1 MKNPSLQDLIGGI
14 TSVTLGDDE
23 ARRRRVQKSVLERE
37 GPPVFDVAVEIIDR
51 NTWRIHHNLSEAVD
65 AILSGV
71 CFSGPFH
78 NTIKCALVSHLYW
91 WNPKEEREISFFAGN
106 VR

>member
-37 GPPVFDVAVEIIDR
+37 GPPVFDVAIELIDR
-51 NTWRIHHNLSEAVD
+51 ETWRIHHDLAEAVD
-65 AILSGV
+65 A
-71 CFSGPFH
+71 
-78 NTIKCALVSHLYW
+78 ALAGMLYSICIIMHLG
-91 WNPKEEREISFFAGN
+91 ISYASSWY
-106 VR
+106 